1 MVVCQQCRSNAFKA
15 IKKEINSKETQMSKD
30 KKVNEIIRKM
40 ETLSK
45 TVESNMVKLEA
56 IGSLKETLNAT
67 IEKAPD
73 NEGIN
78 KMI

>member
-1 MVVCQQCRSNAFKA
+1 
-15 IKKEINSKETQMSKD
+15 
-30 KKVNEIIRKM
+30 M

-56 IGSLKETLNAT
+56 IGSLNETLNAT

-78 KMI
+78 KMM